1 MNELQSGLVD
11 MKTFKETCEGKL
23 DINIFRAYE
32 KQQELDRKRE
42 ERNFILDSR
51 LHNLER
57 VVPTFVDKEEHEQDM
72 KEKAN
77 LDNFEELKSMLEQTK
92 QIHLSEQETLMKR
105 LDTLKAEHEEQT
117 KELMEQM

>member
-23 DINIFRAYE
+23 DVNIFRAYE
-32 KQQELDRKRE
+32 RQQDLDRKRE

-57 VVPTFVDKEEHEQDM
+57 VIPTFVDREEHEMEM

-77 LDNFEELKSMLEQTK
+77 LDKFDELKSILEQTK
-92 QIHLSEQETLMKR
+92 QINLSEQENLTKR
-105 LDTLKAEHEEQT
+105 LDTLKAEYEEQT
-117 KELMEQM
+117 KELNEQM